1 MWVYYGLFAAFFL
14 SLYNLCKKW
23 SVRNNAVLP
32 VLIVANGISALLLL
46 PVYFLPRFS
55 PDTLANTTFF
65 ILELELMDH
74 VWIALKAL
82 LMTCSWILAY
92 SALKHLPISIVSPIR
107 ASSPFFTLLGAI
119 FLFGENPIPLQ
130 WVGFILIILSIV
142 AYSYI
147 GRKEGISFK
156 TNRWFFAVVLAMFF
170 GACSGLYDKFLLQM
184 RDYSALTLLWCFF
197 VYITI
202 FMSIS
207 FLFIKRF
214 TNLSKAKFQWRWS
227 IFGIAS
233 LLLFADYFYFTGLRD
248 PEALVMLMS
257 AVKRSQLLFTIVI
270 GGILFKERNLGLKL
284 LPLFGV
290 LIGVFLILFS
300 Y

>member
-23 SVRNNAVLP
+23 SVRDNAVLP
-32 VLIVANGISALLLL
+32 VLIVANGLSAFLLL
-46 PVYFLPRFS
+46 PVYLLSRFS
-55 PDTLANTTFF
+55 PETVLNTDFF
-65 ILELELMDH
+65 IPKLELMDH
-74 VWIALKAL
+74 VWILIKAL

-107 ASSPFFTLLGAI
+107 ASSPFFTLIGAI
-119 FLFGENPIPLQ
+119 FLFGENPMPIQ
-130 WVGFILIILSIV
+130 WGGFLLILLSMV

-156 TNRWFFAVVLAMFF
+156 TNKWFFAVVLATFF

-184 RDYSALTLLWCFF
+184 QDYTAITLLWWFF

-202 FMSIS
+202 FMSVS
-207 FLFIKRF
+207 FVLIKRF

-257 AVKRSQLLFTIVI
+257 AVKRSQLLFTVVI

-300 Y
+300 